1 LLELKTRSRGGE
13 KGGTR
18 VYFYWN
24 PFGEPVVVDA
34 ETKKGDSPRPGLIAR
49 GIGVV
54 LADKKGIKVYE
65 REEGDASND
74 R

>member
-1 LLELKTRSRGGE
+1 
-13 KGGTR
+13 
-18 VYFYWN
+18 
-24 PFGEPVVVDA
+24 VDA